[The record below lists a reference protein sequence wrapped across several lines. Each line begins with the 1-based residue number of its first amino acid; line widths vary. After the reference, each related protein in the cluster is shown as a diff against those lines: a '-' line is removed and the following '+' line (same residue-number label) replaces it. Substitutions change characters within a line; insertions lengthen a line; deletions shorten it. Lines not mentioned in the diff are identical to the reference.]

1 MRGDQIRDL
10 AADSGAEDGGL
21 AVEVMRRLVVEIG
34 ADMAYFHLGD
44 SLRVIT
50 GPDPVTDWSADAE
63 YWRSLT
69 WSEIPVEAGYAG
81 GLPFVFDR
89 ATSDP
94 ISASILS
101 NAPTPMESVLSIPLS
116 DRLGQIVGGLD
127 LTSRKPRVWT
137 DPDRRA
143 AQAIAEF
150 LLFWF
155 DWRLAQGV
163 KARADALA
171 VSRSEALITC
181 ARALLA
187 NRGDDALQEALDAL
201 KAATDAERVYVE
213 RNHLSGDGR
222 LVTRSVRHS
231 PVDRRPDGDRWD
243 EVDWERLRAV
253 RAELESGHVHVARVD
268 QLPMPD
274 RTAFEGSWIATEVN
288 VPIFI
293 DGVWVGLVGSADS
306 NPERSW
312 TSDVR
317 VLEVAAAMIGAFWA
331 NQAVDEELRRR
342 GVREQALGAC
352 ARILLSGEDDALERG
367 LAELVKAT
375 SAAVCFAERNVWD
388 PVLGLVSEVVA
399 AYPRDSDVY
408 RAEHWDRRPWSTMPD
423 SYRHLSRGEVFHVD
437 VSRLGPV
444 EAETYAGSGVGA
456 EIDVPILV
464 REEWQGLLAIAS
476 AEAREFSA
484 EEVDVLTAAA
494 AIIGAYW
501 DRQDRMEELR
511 EVARSK
517 DRFLSSVSHE
527 VRTPLTAVVGLAEI
541 LRGSLMDEG
550 DEQRLELASLIS
562 EQGFEMA
569 NIIEDLL
576 VAGRMEIDAV
586 SVVLEEVDLF
596 DQIELAMR
604 GVNGASQVMVERQQV
619 RALADPVRLRQIVR
633 NLVTNALRYGGDSV
647 MLTIEE
653 TGSGYAVVSVGDNG
667 VGIRAA
673 DINRI
678 FEPYQRAGDAPSSA
692 GSVGIGLAV
701 SRHLARKMGGDLVYR
716 RKADWTRFEF
726 TLKTPT

>member
-1 MRGDQIRDL
+1 
-10 AADSGAEDGGL
+10 
-21 AVEVMRRLVVEIG
+21 
-34 ADMAYFHLGD
+34 
-44 SLRVIT
+44 
-50 GPDPVTDWSADAE
+50 
-63 YWRSLT
+63 
-69 WSEIPVEAGYAG
+69 
-81 GLPFVFDR
+81 
-89 ATSDP
+89 
-94 ISASILS
+94 
-101 NAPTPMESVLSIPLS
+101 
-116 DRLGQIVGGLD
+116 
-127 LTSRKPRVWT
+127 
-137 DPDRRA
+137 
-143 AQAIAEF
+143 
-150 LLFWF
+150 
-155 DWRLAQGV
+155 
-163 KARADALA
+163 
-171 VSRSEALITC
+171 
-181 ARALLA
+181 
-187 NRGDDALQEALDAL
+187 
-201 KAATDAERVYVE
+201 
-213 RNHLSGDGR
+213 
-222 LVTRSVRHS
+222 
-231 PVDRRPDGDRWD
+231 
-243 EVDWERLRAV
+243 
-253 RAELESGHVHVARVD
+253 
-268 QLPMPD
+268 MPD
-274 RTAFEGSWIATEVN
+274 RTVFEGSWIATEVN

-293 DGVWVGLVGSADS
+293 DGTWVGLVGSADS

-312 TSDVR
+312 TSDLS

-352 ARILLSGEDDALERG
+352 ARILLSGDDDALQRG

-399 AYPRDSDVY
+399 AYPRESDVY

-476 AEAREFSA
+476 AEARDFSP

-501 DRQDRMEELR
+501 DRQERMEELR

-541 LRGSLMDEG
+541 LRSSLSEEG
-550 DEQRLELASLIS
+550 DEQKLELASLIS

-604 GVNGASQVMVERQQV
+604 GVNGASQVMVERQHV

-633 NLVTNALRYGGDSV
+633 NLVTNALRYGGDNV
-647 MLTIEE
+647 VLTIEE

-667 VGIRAA
+667 VGIRAV

-678 FEPYQRAGDAPSSA
+678 FEPYQRAGDAPSTA

-716 RKADWTRFEF
+716 RKSGWTRFEF
-726 TLKTPT
+726 TLKTPD

>member
-1 MRGDQIRDL
+1 M
-10 AADSGAEDGGL
+10 
-21 AVEVMRRLVVEIG
+21 AVEIVRRLVVETE
-34 ADMAYFHLGD
+34 ADMGYFHLGD
-44 SLRVIT
+44 SLRVIA
-50 GPDPVTDWSADAE
+50 GPDPDTDWSADAE
-63 YWRSLT
+63 YWRPLS
-69 WSEIPVEAGYAG
+69 WSQIPIEAGYAS
-81 GLPFVFDR
+81 GLPFTFDR
-89 ATSDP
+89 ETSDP
-94 ISASILS
+94 VSASILS
-101 NAPTPMESVLSIPLS
+101 SAPTPMESVLSVPLS
-116 DRLGQIVGGLD
+116 NREGQIVGGLD
-127 LTSRKPRVWT
+127 ITSRDARNWS
-137 DPDRRA
+137 DSDRRA

-150 LLFWF
+150 LLLWF
-155 DWRLAQGV
+155 DWNLAEDV
-163 KARADALA
+163 RANADAMG
-171 VSRSEALITC
+171 VRRSEALTTC

-201 KAATDAERVYVE
+201 KAATDADRVFVE
-213 RNHLSGDGR
+213 RNHLTGDGR
-222 LVTRSVRHS
+222 LVTRNVRHS

-243 EVDWERLRAV
+243 EVDWVRLPLV
-253 RAELESGHVHVARVD
+253 RSELEAGRVHAGRID
-268 QLPMPD
+268 HLPLPD
-274 RTAFEGSWIATEVN
+274 RAAFEGSWIASEVN

-293 DGVWVGLVGSADS
+293 EGTWVGQVGSADA

-312 TSDVR
+312 STDR
-317 VLEVAAAMIGAFWA
+317 GLLEVAAAMIGAFWA
-331 NQAVDEELRRR
+331 NQRVDEELRRR

-352 ARILLSGEDDALERG
+352 ARILLSGDDDALERG
-367 LAELVKAT
+367 LAEVVKAT
-375 SAAVCFAERNVWD
+375 SAAVCFVERNVWD

-399 AYPRDSDVY
+399 AYPRSGDVY

-444 EAETYAGSGVGA
+444 EAETYAGSGVGS

-476 AEAREFSA
+476 GEAREFSP

-494 AIIGAYW
+494 AIIGAFW

-541 LRGSLMDEG
+541 LRTTLIEEG
-550 DEQRLELASLIS
+550 DEHKIELAALIS

-604 GVNGASQVMVERQQV
+604 GVNGASQVMVERQHV

-633 NLVTNALRYGGDSV
+633 NLVTNALRYGGDTV
-647 MLTIEE
+647 VLTIEE

-673 DINRI
+673 DTNRI
-678 FEPYQRAGDAPSSA
+678 FEPYQRAGDAPSTA

-701 SRHLARKMGGDLVYR
+701 SRHLARKMGGDVVYR

-726 TLKTPT
+726 TLKTPAQG